1 MLVTK
6 QFQFQLASI
15 VFFVHTTEVGDNQNG
30 LVTIIFQNIL
40 FFFLQKSLVW
50 NDMRVNKLQQN
61 LWALKVNLNKNI
73 CRFSCLG

>member
-15 VFFVHTTEVGDNQNG
+15 VFFVHTTEVDDNQNG

-40 FFFLQKSLVW
+40 FLTFSAEVTG
-50 NDMRVNKLQQN
+50 
-61 LWALKVNLNKNI
+61 LK
-73 CRFSCLG
+73 RHEGE

>member
-40 FFFLQKSLVW
+40 FFSAEVTG
-50 NDMRVNKLQQN
+50 
-61 LWALKVNLNKNI
+61 LK
-73 CRFSCLG
+73 RHEGE